1 MKIVLLIFCFFMS
14 CAYKNLDIEY
24 YPNGLKK
31 YENEINN
38 EMLHGVSKYW
48 DNEGNLINMVNYV
61 NNLAHGEWTNYYLS
75 GKIRSI
81 SNYQF
86 GIKEGLETTFYENG
100 NKKTEIMY
108 KNGSK
113 ISEPILLNESGSLIE

>member
-1 MKIVLLIFCFFMS
+1 MKMVLLIFCLFIS

-48 DNEGNLINMVNYV
+48 DDEGNLINMVNYV
-61 NNLAHGEWTNYYLS
+61 NNLAHGEWINYYLS

-86 GIKEGLETTFYENG
+86 GIKEGIETTYYENG

-113 ISEPILLNESGSLIE
+113 ISEPILWNESGSLIE